1 MRKLLD
7 ILIVIKLYAQIN
19 IFRMFQRLSDFGYF
33 EYLVK
38 CLEHTLDQKNNNA

>member
-1 MRKLLD
+1 MWKLLD
-7 ILIVIKLYAQIN
+7 ILVVIKLYARID
-19 IFRMFQRLSDFGYF
+19 IFKTFQRLSDFGYF